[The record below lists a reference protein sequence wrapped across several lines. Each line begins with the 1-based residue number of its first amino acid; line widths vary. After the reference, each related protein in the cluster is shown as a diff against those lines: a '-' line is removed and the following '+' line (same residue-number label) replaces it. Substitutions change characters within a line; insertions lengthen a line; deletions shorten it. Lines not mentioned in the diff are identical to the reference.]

1 MSTDNNQLLTAAE
14 ILEKLSSQVERC
26 DRAHGLIKN
35 SYSGSGGYRYANID
49 EIVVEALKALLLQLQ
64 ELATLLKERADNSV
78 IYENPASLA
87 SLNEV
92 FHYFS
97 SCDFINK
104 IATDKN
110 FCGRHHGALELFREL
125 LSREISVLKAEVE
138 LDKLKTS
145 RLQTRDKIKAKK
157 QETAHY
163 AVLKGNPVVD
173 NDELAANLAEFQAG
187 RHYPIDCHS
196 EGSLWIGNRGLA
208 IHFYEAEFQAIFD
221 IVEMPIIPP
230 HAT

>member
-1 MSTDNNQLLTAAE
+1 MVNNNLMLDPAAIAEQLNEHITQCDAAQ
-14 ILEKLSSQVERC
+14 SQ
-26 DRAHGLIKN
+26 IN
-35 SYSGSGGYRYANID
+35 SHYNEQAGYRYANID
-49 EIVVEALKALLLQLQ
+49 EIVVQALKALMLQLQ

-78 IYENPASLA
+78 IYENPGSLA

-97 SCDFINK
+97 SGDFINK

-208 IHFYEAEFQAIFD
+208 IHFYEAEFLAIFD

>member
-1 MSTDNNQLLTAAE
+1 MVNNNLILDPAAIAEQLNEHITQCDAAQ
-14 ILEKLSSQVERC
+14 SQ
-26 DRAHGLIKN
+26 IN
-35 SYSGSGGYRYANID
+35 SHYNEQAGYRYANID
-49 EIVVEALKALLLQLQ
+49 EIVVQALKALMLQLQ

-92 FHYFS
+92 FHYFTS
-97 SCDFINK
+97 GDFINK

-125 LSREISVLKAEVE
+125 LGREISVLKAEVE

-163 AVLKGNPVVD
+163 AVLKENPVVG
-173 NDELAANLAEFQAG
+173 NDELSAKLAEFQAG

-208 IHFYEAEFQAIFD
+208 IPFYEAEFQAIFD
-221 IVEMPIIPP
+221 IVEMPIISP

>member
-1 MSTDNNQLLTAAE
+1 MSRDNNQLLTVAE
-14 ILEKLSSQVERC
+14 ILEKLSSQVEQC
-26 DRAHGLIKN
+26 DQAHGLIK
-35 SYSGSGGYRYANID
+35 SKYSGSGGYRYANID
-49 EIVVEALKALLLQLQ
+49 ELAIEALKALMLQLQ

-78 IYENPASLA
+78 IYENPGSLA

-92 FHYFS
+92 FNYCTS
-97 SCDFINK
+97 GDFINR

-125 LSREISVLKAEVE
+125 LGREISVLKAEVE

-145 RLQTRDKIKAKK
+145 RLQSRDRIKAKK
-157 QETAHY
+157 LETAQY
-163 AVLKGNPVVD
+163 AVLKENPVVG
-173 NDELAANLAEFQAG
+173 NDELAAKLAEFEAG
-187 RHYPIDCHS
+187 RHHEIDYIS
-196 EGSLWIGNRGLA
+196 EESLWLSNRGLSTP
-208 IHFYEAEFQAIFD
+208 FCEAEFQAIFD

>member
-1 MSTDNNQLLTAAE
+1 MVNNNLMLDPAAIAEQLNEHITQCDAAQ
-14 ILEKLSSQVERC
+14 SQ
-26 DRAHGLIKN
+26 IN
-35 SYSGSGGYRYANID
+35 SHYNEQAGYRYANID
-49 EIVVEALKALLLQLQ
+49 EIVVQALKALMLQLQ

-97 SCDFINK
+97 SGDFINK

-125 LSREISVLKAEVE
+125 ISREISVLKAEVE

-196 EGSLWIGNRGLA
+196 EGSFWIGNRGLA
-208 IHFYEAEFQAIFD
+208 IPFYEAEFQAIFD

>member
-1 MSTDNNQLLTAAE
+1 MVNNNLILDPAAIAEQLNEHITQCDAAQ
-14 ILEKLSSQVERC
+14 SQ
-26 DRAHGLIKN
+26 IN
-35 SYSGSGGYRYANID
+35 SHYNEQAGYRYANID
-49 EIVVEALKALLLQLQ
+49 EIVVQALKALMLQLQ

-78 IYENPASLA
+78 IYENPASLK

-97 SCDFINK
+97 SGDFINK

-163 AVLKGNPVVD
+163 AVLKENPVVG
-173 NDELAANLAEFQAG
+173 NDELAATLAEFQAG
-187 RHYPIDCHS
+187 RHYAIDCHS

>member
-1 MSTDNNQLLTAAE
+1 MSKDNNQLLTAAE
-14 ILEKLSSQVERC
+14 ILEKLSSQVEQC
-26 DRAHGLIKN
+26 DQAYALIKSN
-35 SYSGSGGYRYANID
+35 YSGPGGYRYANID
-49 EIVVEALKALLLQLQ
+49 EIVIEALKALMLQLQ

-78 IYENPASLA
+78 IYENPGSLA

-92 FHYFS
+92 FNYFTS
-97 SCDFINK
+97 GDFINQ

-125 LSREISVLKAEVE
+125 LGREISVLKAEVG
-138 LDKLKTS
+138 LDQLKIK

-163 AVLKGNPVVD
+163 AVLKENPVVD
-173 NDELAANLAEFQAG
+173 NDELAAKLAEFQAG
-187 RHYPIDCHS
+187 RHHTIDCHS

-208 IHFYEAEFQAIFD
+208 IHFYEVEFQAVFD
-221 IVEMPIIPP
+221 IVEMPFIPP

>member
-1 MSTDNNQLLTAAE
+1 MVNNNLMLDPAAIAEQLNEHITQCDAAQ
-14 ILEKLSSQVERC
+14 SQ
-26 DRAHGLIKN
+26 IN
-35 SYSGSGGYRYANID
+35 SHYNEQAGYRYANID
-49 EIVVEALKALLLQLQ
+49 EIVVQALKALMLQLQ

-78 IYENPASLA
+78 IYENPGSLA

-97 SCDFINK
+97 SGDFIK
-104 IATDKN
+104 QIATDKN

-125 LSREISVLKAEVE
+125 LGREISVLKAEVE

-173 NDELAANLAEFQAG
+173 NDELAAKLAEFQAG
-187 RHYPIDCHS
+187 RHYAIDCHS

>member
-1 MSTDNNQLLTAAE
+1 MVNNNLMLDPAAIAEQLNEHITQCDAAQ
-14 ILEKLSSQVERC
+14 SQ
-26 DRAHGLIKN
+26 IN
-35 SYSGSGGYRYANID
+35 SHYNEQAGYRYANID
-49 EIVVEALKALLLQLQ
+49 EIVVQALKALMLQLQ

-78 IYENPASLA
+78 IYENPGSLA

-97 SCDFINK
+97 SGDFINK

-163 AVLKGNPVVD
+163 AVLKENPVVG
-173 NDELAANLAEFQAG
+173 NDELAATLAEFQAG
-187 RHYPIDCHS
+187 RHYAIDCHS

>member
-1 MSTDNNQLLTAAE
+1 MSKDNNQLLTAAE
-14 ILEKLSSQVERC
+14 ILDKLSSQVEQC
-26 DRAHGLIKN
+26 DQAHALIKS
-35 SYSGSGGYRYANID
+35 SYRGLGGYRYANID
-49 EIVVEALKALLLQLQ
+49 EIVVDALKALMLQLQ

-78 IYENPASLA
+78 IYENPGSLA

-92 FHYFS
+92 FNYCS
-97 SCDFINK
+97 SGDFINK

-125 LSREISVLKAEVE
+125 LGREISVLKAEAE

-145 RLQTRDKIKAKK
+145 RLQTRDRIKAKK

-163 AVLKGNPVVD
+163 AVLKENPVVG
-173 NDELAANLAEFQAG
+173 NDELAAKLAEFQAG
-187 RHYPIDCHS
+187 RHYAIDFTS
-196 EGSLWIGNRGLA
+196 EESLWISNRGLA
-208 IHFYEAEFQAIFD
+208 IPFYQAEFQAIFD